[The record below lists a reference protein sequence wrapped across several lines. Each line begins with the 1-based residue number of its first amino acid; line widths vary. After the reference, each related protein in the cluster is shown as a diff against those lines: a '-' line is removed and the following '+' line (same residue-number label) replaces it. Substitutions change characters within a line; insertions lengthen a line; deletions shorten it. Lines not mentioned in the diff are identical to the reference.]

1 MYWLTAQLFD
11 PQTRQVIVNLVDILL
26 VAYVIYRLLKLVRGK
41 RAWRIVIGIIVF
53 IVALVVSDW
62 MQLYTL
68 HWILDKLTLLAPVAL
83 VILFLPELRQAV
95 EGFGKLGGWTER
107 LMSAQ
112 HQTGTDAVVEVCKAV
127 AEMAEHRIGALIVIE
142 KTANLQEIADNG
154 IPVHAQV
161 TAPLLG
167 AIFYHGNP
175 LHDGAIVVRGNEVVA
190 AACRLPMSDSRVLP
204 PHYHMRHRAGL
215 GMSEHSDAIVV
226 IVSEERGEIAVA
238 HEGTIRFV
246 EDDLELRRL
255 LDRELRDP
263 REIRRRKRLRRK
275 SRHSHDPE
283 SQQEAV
289 TK

>member
-1 MYWLTAQLFD
+1 LYRLTAQLFD
-11 PQTRQVIVNLVDILL
+11 PQTRQVIVNVVDILL
-26 VAYVIYRLLKLVRGK
+26 VAYVIYWLLKLVRGK

-53 IVALVVSDW
+53 VVALVVSDW

-112 HQTGTDAVVEVCKAV
+112 HQTGTDAVLEVCTAV
-127 AEMAEHRIGALIVIE
+127 AEMAEHRIGALLVIE
-142 KTANLQEIADNG
+142 RTANLQEIADNG
-154 IPVHAQV
+154 IPVHARI

-175 LHDGAIVVRGNEVVA
+175 LHDGAVVVRGNEVVA

-238 HEGTIRFV
+238 QEGTIKFV
-246 EDDLELRRL
+246 EDELELRRF

-275 SRHSHDPE
+275 SRQSHDPE
-283 SQQEAV
+283 SKQEAV

>member
-11 PQTRQVIVNLVDILL
+11 PQTRQVIVNVVDILL
-26 VAYVIYRLLKLVRGK
+26 VAYVIYRLLKLVRGR

-62 MQLYTL
+62 MQFYTL

-107 LMSAQ
+107 LMSAH
-112 HQTGTDAVVEVCKAV
+112 HQTGTDSVVEVCKAV

-283 SQQEAV
+283 SPQEAV